1 MLKNRI
7 TLQIPDWVAGFLD
20 QRPEIHPST
29 EERMRLAIAL
39 AGQNIREQTGGPFG
53 AAVFGPAGDLVSVG
67 VNLVLSSGLS
77 VWHAEMVALSL
88 AQEAQGTHDLS
99 SIGAFELVS
108 SCEPCAMCL
117 GAIPWTGIRSLVCG
131 ARDADARA
139 VGFDEGAKP
148 AGWPAALQARGIRV
162 LTGIL
167 ASESRLVLEDYARS
181 GGVIY

>member
-1 MLKNRI
+1 MPTNRI
-7 TLQIPDWVAGFLD
+7 TLQLPDWVGPFLT
-20 QRPEIHPST
+20 RRRALHPSV
-29 EERMRLAIAL
+29 EERMRLAIDL

-67 VNLVLSSGLS
+67 INLVLSSGLS
-77 VWHAEMVALSL
+77 IWHAEMVALAM
-88 AQEAQGTHDLS
+88 AQTELGTHDLS

-148 AGWPAALQARGIRV
+148 AGWQAELESRGLRV
-162 LTGIL
+162 QTGIL
-167 ASESRLVLEDYARS
+167 APESLQVLEDYARR